1 MDALAHA
8 LLGATLAQ
16 AAPARCTGLQPRQR
30 LAFCSI
36 AAIFPDI
43 DFIGFLVDPLRF
55 LADWHQGPTHSLILL
70 PLWAALIGG
79 AFALAGKRQ
88 AAFLPACAF
97 AAVGLASH
105 ISLDLMTA
113 YGTALFHPISKE
125 RFWIGSLFLVDP
137 LFLLIALGAL
147 VASLRLR
154 KRWPA
159 VAGIALLAL
168 YAGEQ
173 TLQQQRANEIA
184 RQWAQANGIAP
195 ARVVALAQPLS
206 PFNWKLLVV
215 DGDRYHQAHL
225 KLDAGG
231 GALPIPGPLGELA
244 WAYRP
249 SERLAW
255 QLRHRYGAD
264 AALQEQMQA
273 RWHDPRF
280 ASYRRFA
287 IFPALSRI
295 DRGDETCIWFT
306 DLRYDLPA
314 LPDTFRYGFC
324 RGGDTLSWRLYRLR
338 YFSADSRQGLE
349 SED

>member
-16 AAPARCTGLQPRQR
+16 ATSARRSALSPRQR
-30 LAFCSI
+30 VAVCSS
-36 AAIFPDI
+36 AAVFPDI

-55 LADWHQGPTHSLILL
+55 LAEWHQGPTHSLILL

-79 AFALAGKRQ
+79 AFALAGRRK
-88 AAFLPACAF
+88 AAFLAACVY

-105 ISLDLMTA
+105 IGLDLMTA
-113 YGTALFHPISKE
+113 YGTALLYPLSQQ

-137 LFLLIALGAL
+137 VFLLIALGAL

-154 KRWPA
+154 RPWPA
-159 VAGIALLAL
+159 LAGLALLAL
-168 YAGEQ
+168 YAGVQ
-173 TLQQQRANEIA
+173 TLQQQRASDIA
-184 RQWAQANGIAP
+184 HQWAQANGIAP
-195 ARVVALAQPLS
+195 TRVAALAQPLS

-215 DGDRYHQAHL
+215 DGDHYHQAHL
-225 KLDAGG
+225 QLDAGAA
-231 GALPIPGPLGELA
+231 ALPIPGPLGELA
-244 WAYRP
+244 RAYRP
-249 SERLAW
+249 PEQLVW
-255 QLRHRYGAD
+255 QLRHRYGED
-264 AALQEQMQA
+264 ETLQPQVQA

-295 DRGDETCIWFT
+295 DRGGEACIWFT

-324 RGGDTLSWRLYRLR
+324 RGSETQPWRLYRLR
-338 YFSADSRQGLE
+338 YFSADSRQRLE
-349 SED
+349 SAD

>member
-16 AAPARCTGLQPRQR
+16 ATSARCAALTPRQC
-30 LAFCSI
+30 LAVCSS

-55 LADWHQGPTHSLILL
+55 LAEWHQGPTHSLILL
-70 PLWAALIGG
+70 PLWAALIAG
-79 AFALAGKRQ
+79 AFALAGKRK
-88 AAFLPACAF
+88 AAFLPACVF

-105 ISLDLMTA
+105 IALDLMTA
-113 YGTALFHPISKE
+113 YGTALFHPLSQQ

-137 LFLLIALGAL
+137 VFLLIALGAL

-159 VAGIALLAL
+159 LAGIALLAL
-168 YAGEQ
+168 YAGGQ
-173 TLQQQRANEIA
+173 TLQQLRASDIA
-184 RQWAQANGIAP
+184 RQWAQANGIVP
-195 ARVVALAQPLS
+195 TRVAALAQPLS
-206 PFNWKLLVV
+206 PFNWKLLVA
-215 DGDRYHQAHL
+215 DGAHYHQAHL
-225 KLDAGG
+225 KLDGGG
-231 GALPIPGPLGELA
+231 GALPIPGALGELA
-244 WAYRP
+244 RAYRP
-249 SERLAW
+249 PEQLVW

-264 AALQEQMQA
+264 AALQEQVQA

-287 IFPALSRI
+287 LFPALSRI
-295 DRGDETCIWFT
+295 DRGGETCVWFT
-306 DLRYDLPA
+306 DLRYDLPT

-324 RGGDTLSWRLYRLR
+324 RGGETLAWRLYRLR

-349 SED
+349 SAD

>member
-16 AAPARCTGLQPRQR
+16 ASSARGTALSLRQR
-30 LAFCSI
+30 LAICSS
-36 AAIFPDI
+36 AAVFPDI

-55 LADWHQGPTHSLILL
+55 LAEWHQGPTHSLILL

-79 AFALAGKRQ
+79 AFALAGRCK
-88 AAFLPACAF
+88 AALQPACAF

-105 ISLDLMTA
+105 IGLDLMTA
-113 YGTALFHPISKE
+113 YGTALFYPLSQQ
-125 RFWIGSLFLVDP
+125 RFCIGSLFLVDP
-137 LFLLIALGAL
+137 VFLLIALGSL
-147 VASLRLR
+147 IASLRLR

-159 VAGIALLAL
+159 IAGLALLAL
-168 YAGEQ
+168 YVGGQ
-173 TLQQQRANEIA
+173 TLQQLRASDIA

-195 ARVVALAQPLS
+195 ARVAALAQPLS

-215 DGDRYHQAHL
+215 DGDRYHQAYL
-225 KLDAGG
+225 KLDAGAA
-231 GALPIPGPLGELA
+231 ALPMPGALGELA
-244 WAYRP
+244 RAYRP
-249 SERLAW
+249 PEQLVW
-255 QLRHRYGAD
+255 QLRHRYGED
-264 AALQEQMQA
+264 ATLQPQVQA

-295 DRGDETCIWFT
+295 DRGRETCIWFT
-306 DLRYDLPA
+306 DLRYDLPT

-324 RGGDTLSWRLYRLR
+324 RGGETLPWRLYRLR
-338 YFSADSRQGLE
+338 YFSAESRQGLE
-349 SED
+349 PAD

>member
-16 AAPARCTGLQPRQR
+16 ATSARCTALPPRQR
-30 LAFCSI
+30 LAVCSC
-36 AAIFPDI
+36 AAVFPDI

-79 AFALAGKRQ
+79 AFALAGKRK
-88 AAFLPACAF
+88 AAFLPACVF

-105 ISLDLMTA
+105 IALDLMTA
-113 YGTALFHPISKE
+113 YGTALVYPLSQQ

-137 LFLLIALGAL
+137 VFLLIALGAL
-147 VASLRLR
+147 IASLRRR
-154 KRWPA
+154 KRSPA
-159 VAGIALLAL
+159 LAGLALLAL
-168 YAGEQ
+168 YAGAQ
-173 TLQQQRANEIA
+173 TVQQLRATDIA

-195 ARVVALAQPLS
+195 GRVAALAQPLS

-215 DGDRYHQAHL
+215 DGARYHQAHL
-225 KLDAGG
+225 QLVAGAA
-231 GALPIPGPLGELA
+231 ALPIPGPLGELA
-244 WAYRP
+244 RAYRP
-249 SERLAW
+249 PERLVW
-255 QLRHRYGAD
+255 QRRHRYGED
-264 AALQEQMQA
+264 AALQAQVQA

-295 DRGDETCIWFT
+295 DRGRETCIWFT

-324 RGGDTLSWRLYRLR
+324 RGDETLPWRLYRLR
-338 YFSADSRQGLE
+338 YFSAASRQGLE
-349 SED
+349 SAD

>member
-16 AAPARCTGLQPRQR
+16 ATPARCAALSPRQR
-30 LAFCSI
+30 LAVCSG

-70 PLWAALIGG
+70 PLWAALIGS
-79 AFALAGKRQ
+79 AFALAGKRK
-88 AAFLPACAF
+88 ATFLPACVF

-105 ISLDLMTA
+105 IALDLMTA
-113 YGTALFHPISKE
+113 YGTALFHPLSKQ

-137 LFLLIALGAL
+137 VFLLIALSAL
-147 VASLRLR
+147 IASLRLR

-159 VAGIALLAL
+159 VAGITLLAL
-168 YAGEQ
+168 YAGGQ
-173 TLQQQRANEIA
+173 TLQQQRATEIA
-184 RQWAQANGIAP
+184 RQWAQANGIVP
-195 ARVVALAQPLS
+195 ARVAALAQPLS

-215 DGDRYHQAHL
+215 DGERYHQAHL

-244 WAYRP
+244 RAYRP
-249 SERLAW
+249 PERLVW
-255 QLRHRYGAD
+255 QLHHRYGAD
-264 AALQEQMQA
+264 AALQEQVQA

-280 ASYRRFA
+280 ALYRRFA

-295 DRGDETCIWFT
+295 DRSGETCIWFT
-306 DLRYDLPA
+306 DLRYDLPT

-324 RGGDTLSWRLYRLR
+324 RGDETLPWRLYRLR
-338 YFSADSRQGLE
+338 YFSVDSRQGLE
-349 SED
+349 SVD